1 MKKLLLTLAAML
13 AAGTLV
19 CHAQAATTVKV
30 GASPTPHA
38 EILNAAKDMLKAEG
52 INLEIIEYS
61 DYVQPNVAL
70 DSKDLDANYF
80 QHKPYLDDFNAQ
92 KGTKLSSM
100 GGVHYEPF
108 GIYAGKCKSLKD
120 LKKGAIVAV
129 PNDATNEGRALLLMQ
144 DQGLITLKD
153 GVGLT
158 ATVRDIKDNPKKLR
172 IEEIEAAQLVR
183 ALPDVDI
190 AIINGNYAILGGLK
204 VADAL
209 AVEAADSAAA
219 TTYANILAIR
229 TGDEKRP
236 ELQALYKAL
245 DEGKL
250 GEALREASR
259 KIGLETLMFSE
270 FGYRNFVAASKP
282 LTDAKSLM
290 NLKVRT
296 TDSPVEVAVA
306 TELGMNPAPIAWGET
321 YTALQQ
327 GTVDAEGNTF
337 SLLNDAK
344 HTEVLKYAV
353 NSEHNYSMH
362 VLLMNK
368 KKWDSLTPEQR
379 KILREAAKE
388 ANDWQRKESVV
399 LEEKAWQAFRDRGI
413 KIHMLTDAERAE
425 LKAKTR
431 PAYEKF
437 AKEVPADILQLLEET
452 QK

>member
-1 MKKLLLTLAAML
+1 MRKLTVLALALAMVL
-13 AAGTLV
+13 GFSVAANAERPLVLRLGHPMAPGNNVTVGYEKFKQLVEEKSHRKIRIQLFPNCQLGSDRVTTEAAQAGTL
-19 CHAQAATTVKV
+19 
-30 GASPTPHA
+30 
-38 EILNAAKDMLKAEG
+38 D
-52 INLEIIEYS
+52 
-61 DYVQPNVAL
+61 
-70 DSKDLDANYF
+70 
-80 QHKPYLDDFNAQ
+80 
-92 KGTKLSSM
+92 LSSSSTPNLASFSKAYM
-100 GGVHYEPF
+100 AIDLPYVTSPVH
-108 GIYAGKCKSLKD
+108 
-120 LKKGAIVAV
+120 
-129 PNDATNEGRALLLMQ
+129 Q
-144 DQGLITLKD
+144 
-153 GVGLT
+153 
-158 ATVRDIKDNPKKLR
+158 
-172 IEEIEAAQLVR
+172 
-183 ALPDVDI
+183 
-190 AIINGNYAILGGLK
+190 
-204 VADAL
+204 
-209 AVEAADSAAA
+209 
-219 TTYANILAIR
+219 
-229 TGDEKRP
+229 
-236 ELQALYKAL
+236 QALYKAL

-270 FGYRNFVAASKP
+270 FGYRNFVAANKP

-321 YTALQQ
+321 YT
-327 GTVDAEGNTF
+327 

-368 KKWDSLTPEQR
+368 KKWDSLTPEQQ

>member
-1 MKKLLLTLAAML
+1 MRKLTVLALALAMVL
-13 AAGTLV
+13 GFSVAANAERPLVLRLGHPMAPGNNVTVGYEKFKQLVEEKSHRKIRIQLFPNCQLGSDRVTTEAAQAGTL
-19 CHAQAATTVKV
+19 
-30 GASPTPHA
+30 
-38 EILNAAKDMLKAEG
+38 D
-52 INLEIIEYS
+52 
-61 DYVQPNVAL
+61 
-70 DSKDLDANYF
+70 
-80 QHKPYLDDFNAQ
+80 
-92 KGTKLSSM
+92 LSSSSTPNLASFSKAYM
-100 GGVHYEPF
+100 AIDLPYVTSPVH
-108 GIYAGKCKSLKD
+108 
-120 LKKGAIVAV
+120 
-129 PNDATNEGRALLLMQ
+129 Q
-144 DQGLITLKD
+144 
-153 GVGLT
+153 
-158 ATVRDIKDNPKKLR
+158 
-172 IEEIEAAQLVR
+172 
-183 ALPDVDI
+183 
-190 AIINGNYAILGGLK
+190 
-204 VADAL
+204 
-209 AVEAADSAAA
+209 
-219 TTYANILAIR
+219 
-229 TGDEKRP
+229 
-236 ELQALYKAL
+236 QALYKAL

-270 FGYRNFVAASKP
+270 FGYRNFVAANKP

-368 KKWDSLTPEQR
+368 KKWDSLTPEQQ

-452 QK
+452 KVGRNINRHYYTEEEITEEVKRPVVEKLIRLMEFRNSFPAFDGSFAMKECEDGKLVIVRESNGYTAELEADFAEKKFTIYTTQPGGERQVLDK